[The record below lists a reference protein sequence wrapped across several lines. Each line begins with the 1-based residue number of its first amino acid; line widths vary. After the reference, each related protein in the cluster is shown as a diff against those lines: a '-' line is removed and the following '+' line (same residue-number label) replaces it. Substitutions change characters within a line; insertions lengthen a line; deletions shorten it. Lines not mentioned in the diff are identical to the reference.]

1 MFFNFSS
8 GFGKIIDILI
18 QNEAKVDDKDQNG
31 WTPLFY
37 ASASGD
43 EKVIEQLVKNGA
55 DINLKD
61 NNETTNLHSATFLGI
76 FQSYSNSI
84 TVKKL
89 INNIVW
95 FQGDGKT
102 VEILVRN
109 NADVN
114 IENKNGE
121 TALHIATFIGK

>member
-76 FQSYSNSI
+76 F
-84 TVKKL
+84 
-89 INNIVW
+89 
-95 FQGDGKT
+95 
-102 VEILVRN
+102 
-109 NADVN
+109 
-114 IENKNGE
+114 
-121 TALHIATFIGK
+121 